1 MSWAIHAANILILTY
16 FLVSDI
22 LVLRLL
28 SIGGGVLF
36 ALYFLSQQTPMY
48 EPVIWN
54 ILFILVNF
62 GQIGWLWFLRR
73 KIPLGKAE
81 SRFQQLAPALP
92 SSAIRQ
98 LFSVAEERTL
108 ESTSIPHTIQGIGW
122 VKSGTLST
130 TNGHVIPPNGLL
142 GGKSI
147 VQNTAASSTVI
158 VEETAVIYCWSRE
171 NIEQWMST
179 DNQHRLALM
188 KAVSVGWVERS
199 RAAH

>member
-1 MSWAIHAANILILTY
+1 MTWAIHAANILILTS

-48 EPVIWN
+48 EPVVWN
-54 ILFILVNF
+54 ILFILVNL
-62 GQIGWLWFLRR
+62 GQIAWLWFLRR
-73 KIPLGKAE
+73 KIPLGQAE
-81 SRFQQLAPALP
+81 ARFQQLTPSLP
-92 SSAIRQ
+92 PLAIRQ
-98 LFSVAEERTL
+98 LFSVAEECTL
-108 ESTSIPHTIQGIGW
+108 KSKSIPQTIQGIGW
-122 VKSGTLST
+122 VKSGTLTT
-130 TNGHVIPPNGLL
+130 TNGHVIPPNGLV

-171 NIEQWMST
+171 KIEQWMST

-188 KAVSVGWVERS
+188 KAVSVGLVEQNRT
-199 RAAH
+199 AN